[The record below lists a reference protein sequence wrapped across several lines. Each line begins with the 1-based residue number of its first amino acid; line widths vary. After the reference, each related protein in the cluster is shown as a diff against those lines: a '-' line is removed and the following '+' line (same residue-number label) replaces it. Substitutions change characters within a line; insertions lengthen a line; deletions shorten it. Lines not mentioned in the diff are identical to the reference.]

1 MKYSY
6 KDGGLVLGLIVF
18 FILLIFPVSDEPV
31 ASRMAAI
38 AVLMGIWW
46 MTEALP
52 LAATSLVP
60 LLLFPLLG
68 IINATE
74 TAKEYFNSTIAIYIG
89 GFLIALSMQ
98 RWDLH
103 RRLALKTILV
113 IGKGPSGI
121 VLGFMIASA
130 FISMLISN
138 VATTVMLLPIG
149 MAIILKVEESF
160 KSEITKKFSI
170 SLMLGIAYAASIGGV
185 ATLIGTAPNLIFK
198 RIYEMN
204 FPEAGEITFG
214 SWFLFGFPIAMI
226 MLALAWI
233 VLTKILYKPSPELVM
248 NNDVIREEYKLLG
261 KMAFE
266 EKMVAII
273 AGMTAILWLTRTN
286 LEIGELMLPGWGQLL
301 PFGDMIDDATIAIFS
316 GLLLFILPAKKRPHR
331 LSQDTVFMKIPW
343 DVILI
348 FGGGFALAK
357 GFTVSGLSEVIG
369 SVLTGITDIHP
380 LILTLTVCL
389 LLTFLTELTS
399 NTATTNTVL
408 PILAAAAIAGGIN
421 PLYLMLPA
429 TLSASFAFM
438 LPVATPPN
446 AIVYGSGKI
455 KVEQM
460 MKAGIVLNLI
470 GVLVITGMFKLF
482 GTSVFGN

>member
-1 MKYSY
+1 MKLNY
-6 KDGGLVLGLIVF
+6 KDSGLILGLIAF
-18 FILLIFPVSDEPV
+18 LFLLIFPVSSEPL
-31 ASRMAAI
+31 ASSMAAI
-38 AVLMGIWW
+38 AVMMGIWW

-60 LLLFPLLG
+60 LLLFPLFG
-68 IINATE
+68 ITNAAD

-103 RRLALKTILV
+103 KRLALKTILL

-121 VLGFMIASA
+121 ILGFMVAAA

-149 MAIILKVEESF
+149 MAIILKVEDSF
-160 KSEITKKFSI
+160 DLELTKEFSL
-170 SLMLGIAYAASIGGV
+170 SLMLGIAYAASIGGI

-226 MLALAWI
+226 MLGIAWI
-233 VLTKILYKPSPELVM
+233 LLTKIIYKPSKALII

-261 KMAFE
+261 KMSFE
-266 EKMVAII
+266 ERMVAII
-273 AGMTAILWLTRTN
+273 ASMTALMWLTRTN
-286 LEIGELMLPGWGQLL
+286 LEIGTLKLPGWGQLL

-316 GLLLFILPAKKRPHR
+316 GLLLFIIPAKKRPHR
-331 LSQDTVFMKIPW
+331 LSNDNVFMKIPW

-357 GFTVSGLSEVIG
+357 GFTVSGLSEIIG
-369 SVLTGITDIHP
+369 GILSVITDVHP
-380 LILTLTVCL
+380 LILTMSVCL

-408 PILAAAAIAGGIN
+408 PILAAVSIAAGIN

-429 TLSASFAFM
+429 TISASFAFM

-455 KVEQM
+455 RVEQM
-460 MKAGIVLNLI
+460 MRAGFVLNLF
-470 GVLVITGMFKLF
+470 GVVVITGMFILF
-482 GTSVFGN
+482 GTAAFGN